1 MFSSESLQIGD
12 LTKKQMSVVAQNILS
27 INVNYSMDMANQLT
41 ITIVDPGLEMASN
54 NYFIVGRDIVYE
66 TTAIRAV
73 ELMTIEPDTYPVFSR
88 IRHVYEISRVSVS
101 QDGAGASPVY
111 SLEAMP
117 KAIQQMKRDKKAG
130 NIGGSGYE
138 FVRRAAT
145 KYGLKFV
152 GEKSTRI
159 KAGSKNSG
167 TGQQDS
173 VWDRIKNIAG
183 ESEYVVFVVDG
194 TMYFGTQKW
203 FLFKWGTS
211 RDLGTKVLDKKG
223 KPVLNKDGTAKR
235 NPSRHFIPFEYPGT
249 EDSRRRFE
257 ILSMP
262 NITKGENDP
271 MESEGSAIVHRDNG
285 VGLRPGMTIRINNI
299 PNVQKYYVI
308 TSVSFQEQVTDPVAV
323 EFRTPERLEVNG
335 KPAKIKPL
343 PIGKIV
349 NSEYFSTKSN
359 IMGVSSIGMPNYNDT
374 QPTEIPVG
382 TTPFPIGEQTKARL
396 PNSRRLSSHPIS
408 KEEIKLIVP
417 KPLLIFAAVIDK
429 NNFIQAGNIDMWNR
443 PLLPSTYKE
452 QTLTKCRT
460 LSMFVHSTTVI
471 YQDET
476 FDVYVVLE
484 RLFCV
489 DGVVV
494 ELSEAEAINKYESES
509 IHHGI
514 FYQTAGLNRVNAY
527 MYVLI
532 EAQMLT
538 VLKRFPSNG
547 KDVWSGAA
555 VIPDRNRCFA

>member
-1 MFSSESLQIGD
+1 MFTSNSLQIGD
-12 LTKKQMSVVAQNILS
+12 LSTKQMSVVAQNILS
-27 INVNYSMDMANQLT
+27 INVSYSMDMANQLT
-41 ITIVDPGLEMASN
+41 ITIIDPGLEMASN
-54 NYFIVGRDIVYE
+54 SYFIVGRDLVYE
-66 TTAIRAV
+66 TTGIRPV
-73 ELMTIEPDTYPVFSR
+73 EMLTIQPDIYPVFTR
-88 IRHVYEISRVSVS
+88 IRHVYEISRVSVA
-101 QDGAGASPVY
+101 QEGAGASPVY
-111 SLEAMP
+111 TLEAMP

-173 VWDRIKNIAG
+173 VWDRITSIAG

-203 FLFKWGTS
+203 FLKKWGTS
-211 RDLGTKVLDKKG
+211 RNLGKPVLDKKN
-223 KPVLNKDGTAKR
+223 KPVLNKDGTTKR
-235 NPSRHFIPFEYPGT
+235 KPSEHFIPFEYPGT
-249 EDSRRRFE
+249 EETRRRFE

-262 NITKGENDP
+262 KITKGDNDP
-271 MESEGSAIVHRDNG
+271 MESEGSAVVHRDNG
-285 VGLRPGMTIRINNI
+285 VALRPGMTIRINNI

-308 TSVSFQEQVTDPVAV
+308 TSVSFQEQVTDPVSV

-335 KPAKIKPL
+335 KPAKITPL

-349 NSEYFSTKSN
+349 NSEYFATKSN

-374 QPTEIPVG
+374 QPTGIPIG
-382 TTPFPIGEQTKARL
+382 TTPSPIGEQTKARL
-396 PNSRRLSSHPIS
+396 PNSRRLSSHPTL
-408 KEEIKLIVP
+408 KADIKLIVP
-417 KPLLIFAAVIDK
+417 KPLLSAASLIDK
-429 NNFIQAGNIDMWNR
+429 NNFIEAGNVDMWNR

-452 QTLTKCRT
+452 QTFVKCRT
-460 LSMFVHSTTVI
+460 LSMFYYSTTVI
-471 YQDET
+471 YEGQT
-476 FDVYVVLE
+476 INVYAILE

-489 DGVVV
+489 DGTVV
-494 ELSEAEAINKYESES
+494 ELSQAEAIDKYESES

-514 FYQTAGLNRVNAY
+514 LHETAGLDKVNAY

-547 KDVWSGAA
+547 KDVWSGSA
-555 VIPDRNRCFA
+555 VIPDRNRCFS